1 MPGTIDFKHDVAN
14 DIVIAV
20 PKWTIESKEDC
31 EIWFGQWAAGLS
43 KYRRKV
49 DCVVV
54 LDDFHVDAQIASAW
68 GEYRAKLNNTYF
80 RHSFRVHADPTVK
93 FFIQTSGVRFNAA
106 SGEAPTV
113 ADAIAGILDARRK
126 ASATPR

>member
-1 MPGTIDFKHDVAN
+1 MPGTIDFKYDDKN

-20 PKWTIESKEDC
+20 PKWTIASTEDC
-31 EIWFGQWAAGLS
+31 EVWYGQWVAQLA
-43 KYRRKV
+43 KYGRKV

-54 LDDFHVDAQIASAW
+54 LDAFHVDTRIASAW
-68 GEYRAKLNNTYF
+68 GEYRAKLNTNYF

-93 FFIQTSGVRFNAA
+93 LFIQTSGVRFNAA

-113 ADAIAGILDARRK
+113 EDAIAGILAARKK
-126 ASATPR
+126 AGS

>member
-1 MPGTIDFKHDVAN
+1 MPGTIEFTYDAAK

-20 PKWTIESKEDC
+20 PKWNIETKEDC
-31 EIWFGQWAAGLS
+31 EIWYTQWEAHLS
-43 KYRRKV
+43 KYGRKV

-54 LDDFHVDAQIASAW
+54 LDDFHIGPRIASAW

-93 FFIQTSGVRFNAA
+93 IFIQTSGVRFNAA
-106 SGEAPTV
+106 AGEAATV
-113 ADAIAGILDARRK
+113 EGAIEGILDARK
-126 ASATPR
+126 KSGS